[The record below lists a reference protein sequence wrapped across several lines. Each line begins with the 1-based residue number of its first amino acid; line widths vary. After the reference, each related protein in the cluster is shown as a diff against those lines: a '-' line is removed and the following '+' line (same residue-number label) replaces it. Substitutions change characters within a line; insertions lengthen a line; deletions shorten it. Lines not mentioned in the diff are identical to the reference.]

1 MPKDLCFSDTLSM
14 SKELWEL
21 HKNEWSPMEPEY
33 AKNFILYMVEEIGE
47 VIAIV
52 KKKSLHDVMAKGLV
66 REHLIEELADILMY
80 YNDTLNRFN
89 ISAEELARVYTKK
102 HNNNLKRDYKKNYE
116 DFLAGNA

>member
-14 SKELWEL
+14 SKELWDL
-21 HKNEWSPMEPEY
+21 HKDQWSPMEPEY
-33 AKNFILYMVEEIGE
+33 AKNFILYMIEEIGE

-52 KKKSLHDVMAKGLV
+52 KKKSLNDVMAKGPV

-89 ISAEELARVYTKK
+89 ISAEELATVYTKK
-102 HNNNLKRDYKKNYE
+102 HNSNLTRDYKKNYE
-116 DFLAGNA
+116 DFLTGNA